1 MATSEV
7 SIKGNSV
14 NGKGENNNNDA
25 RNGAAEG
32 QNGPSSSTARDAEAA
47 LYRELWHACAGP
59 LVTVP
64 REGERVFYFPQGHI
78 EQVEASTN
86 QVAEQHMPVY
96 DLPPKILCRVINV
109 MLKAEPDTDEVFA
122 QVTLLPEPNQDEN
135 AVEKE
140 APPAPPP
147 RFHDMSKQPPTQEL
161 VAKDLHANEWR
172 FRHIFRGQPRR
183 HLLQSGWSVFVS
195 SKRLVAGDAF
205 IFLRGENGELRVGVR
220 RAMRQQGNVPSSVIS
235 SHSMHLGVLATAWHA
250 ILTGTM
256 FTVYYKPRTSPA
268 EFIVPCDQYM
278 ESLKNNYTIGMRF
291 KMRFEGEE
299 APEQRFTGTIV
310 GIEDAD
316 PKRWP
321 KSKWR
326 NLKVRWDE
334 TSNIPRP
341 ERVSPWKI
349 EHALAPPALNPLPM
363 PRAKRPRSNVVPSS
377 PDSSVLT
384 REATSKV
391 SIDPLPASG
400 FPRVLQGQEL
410 STLRGNFTESNESDN
425 AEKSV
430 VWQPATDDEKIDAVS
445 ASRRYGSESW
455 MSMARHEPT
464 YSDLLSGFG
473 AHGDHS
479 SHPSF
484 VEQTGPVAIPGRK
497 SLLDREG
504 KHNVLSPWPVMPSS
518 LSLNL
523 LDSNTKGSA
532 LGGDTTYQVQGNLRY
547 SAFGEYSLLHGHK
560 VEHPHGNFMM
570 PPPPPNQY
578 ESPHSRELLPKQI
591 SARTCE
597 VAKPKDGDC
606 KLFGISL
613 LSSPIAPGPSMSQ
626 RNVATEPVSHMNL
639 TSQHQTFEN
648 DHKSLAD
655 GPVVVDD
662 HEKLLPTSQPHLKDV
677 QLKPHNGSARSC
689 TKVHKKGI
697 ALGRSVDLTKFNDY
711 DELIAE
717 LDQLFEFG
725 GELKSPQKD
734 WLIVYTDNEGDMML
748 VGDDP
753 WQEFCAMVRK
763 IYIYPKEEIQKM
775 SPGTLSSK
783 NEENQSVSEG
793 ADAQE
798 LPEEARELDKEVR
811 QIVKEKEEAVRNQDF
826 EKAGELRD
834 KEMDLKAQISALV
847 EKGKEMSKAESE
859 AGDEGPVVTE
869 VVIQHI
875 VSSWTGIPVE
885 KVSTDESDRLL
896 KMEETLHNFI
906 LSGPTGVGKSE
917 LAKALAAY
925 YFGSEEAM
933 IQLDMSEFMER
944 HAVSKLIGS
953 PPGYVGY
960 TEGGQLTETVRRRS
974 YTVIL
979 EDGRLTDSKGRTVD
993 FKNTLLIMTSNVGSS
1008 VIEKGGRRI
1017 GFDLDY
1023 DEKDSS
1029 CNRIKSL
1036 VTEELKQSLG

>member
-7 SIKGNSV
+7 TTKGNSV
-14 NGKGENNNNDA
+14 NGKGEGNNDV
-25 RNGAAEG
+25 RNGVGEA
-32 QNGPSSSTARDAEAA
+32 QNAPSSSTARDAEAA

-140 APPAPPP
+140 APPPPPP
-147 RFHDMSKQPPTQEL
+147 RFHVHSFCKTLTASDTSTHGGFSVLRRHADECLPPLDMSKQPPTQEL

-205 IFLRGENGELRVGVR
+205 IFLRGENGDLRVGVR

-268 EFIVPCDQYM
+268 EFIVPYDQYM
-278 ESLKNNYTIGMRF
+278 ESLKSNYTIGMRF

-326 NLKVRWDE
+326 SLKVRWDE

-349 EHALAPPALNPLPM
+349 EPALAPPALNPLPL
-363 PRAKRPRSNVVPSS
+363 PRPKRPRSNAVPSS

-384 REATSKV
+384 REASSRV

-400 FPRVLQGQEL
+400 LQRVLQGQEL
-410 STLRGNFTESNESDN
+410 STLRGNFAESNESDT
-425 AEKSV
+425 AEKPA
-430 VWQPATDDEKIDAVS
+430 VWQPVADDEKIDAVPT
-445 ASRRYGSESW
+445 SRRYGSESW
-455 MSMARHEPT
+455 MSMARPEPT
-464 YSDLLSGFG
+464 YPDLLSGFG
-473 AHGDHS
+473 ARGDHS

-484 VEQTGPVAIPGRK
+484 IDQTGPIANLGRK
-497 SLLDREG
+497 HLLDHEG
-504 KHNVLSPWPVMPSS
+504 AQNTRSTWPAIPSS

-523 LDSNTKGSA
+523 LEPNTKCSGQ
-532 LGGDTTYQVQGNLRY
+532 GGDITYQLRGSLRY
-547 SAFGEYSLLHGHK
+547 NSAFGDYPVLHGHK
-560 VEHPHGNFMM
+560 VEHSHGSLMM
-570 PPPPPNQY
+570 PPPSSTQY
-578 ESPHSRELLPKQI
+578 ESPRSRELLSKPI
-591 SARTCE
+591 SAKPCE
-597 VAKPKDGDC
+597 FAKPKDGDC

-613 LSSPIAPGPSMSQ
+613 LSSPIAPEPSVSQ
-626 RNVATEPVSHMNL
+626 RNDTSESVGHMHPTGL
-639 TSQHQTFEN
+639 QQKTFEN
-648 DHKSLAD
+648 DEKSEHSRGSKPAD
-655 GPVVVDD
+655 GVIDN
-662 HEKLLPTSQPHLKDV
+662 HEKPLQTSQPLSKDSHP
-677 QLKPHNGSARSC
+677 KPHSGGSARSC

-697 ALGRSVDLTKFNDY
+697 ALGRSVDLTKFSDY
-711 DELIAE
+711 GELIAE
-717 LDQLFEFG
+717 LDQLFKFD
-725 GELKSPQKD
+725 GELISPQKD
-734 WLIVYTDNEGDMML
+734 WLVVYTDNEGDMML

-753 WQEFCAMVRK
+753 WQEFVAMVRK

-775 SPGTLSSK
+775 SPGTLGSK

-798 LPEEARELDKEVR
+798 IKCQL
-811 QIVKEKEEAVRNQDF
+811 NHS
-826 EKAGELRD
+826 
-834 KEMDLKAQISALV
+834 SA
-847 EKGKEMSKAESE
+847 
-859 AGDEGPVVTE
+859 
-869 VVIQHI
+869 
-875 VSSWTGIPVE
+875 
-885 KVSTDESDRLL
+885 SD
-896 KMEETLHNFI
+896 T
-906 LSGPTGVGKSE
+906 
-917 LAKALAAY
+917 
-925 YFGSEEAM
+925 
-933 IQLDMSEFMER
+933 
-944 HAVSKLIGS
+944 
-953 PPGYVGY
+953 
-960 TEGGQLTETVRRRS
+960 
-974 YTVIL
+974 
-979 EDGRLTDSKGRTVD
+979 
-993 FKNTLLIMTSNVGSS
+993 
-1008 VIEKGGRRI
+1008 
-1017 GFDLDY
+1017 
-1023 DEKDSS
+1023 
-1029 CNRIKSL
+1029 
-1036 VTEELKQSLG
+1036 

>member
-1 MATSEV
+1 MASSEV

-14 NGKGENNNNDA
+14 NGKGENSSGGFNGGNDV
-25 RNGAAEG
+25 RNAAGEL
-32 QNGPSSSTARDAEAA
+32 QNASSSPSARDAETA

-140 APPAPPP
+140 GPPAPPP
-147 RFHDMSKQPPTQEL
+147 RFHVHSFCKTLTASDTSTHGGFSVLRRHADECLPPLDMSKQPPTQEL
-161 VAKDLHANEWR
+161 VAKDLHGNEWR

-268 EFIVPCDQYM
+268 EFIVPYDQYM

-321 KSKWR
+321 NSKWR
-326 NLKVRWDE
+326 SLKVRWDE
-334 TSNIPRP
+334 TSNVRRP
-341 ERVSPWKI
+341 ERVSQWKI
-349 EHALAPPALNPLPM
+349 EPALAPPALNPLPM
-363 PRAKRPRSNVVPSS
+363 PRPKRPRSNVVPSS

-384 REATSKV
+384 REASSKV
-391 SIDPLPASG
+391 SVDPLPASG
-400 FPRVLQGQEL
+400 FQRVLQGQEL
-410 STLRGNFTESNESDN
+410 STLRVNFAESNESDT
-425 AEKSV
+425 AEKSA
-430 VWQPATDDEKIDAVS
+430 WSSAADDEKIDVVS
-445 ASRRYGSESW
+445 TSRRYGSESW
-455 MSMARHEPT
+455 MSMGRHEPT
-464 YSDLLSGFG
+464 YPDLLSGFG
-473 AHGDHS
+473 VHGDQA
-479 SHPSF
+479 SHPSL
-484 VEQTGPVAIPGRK
+484 VDQNGPVANLSRK
-497 SLLDREG
+497 HFFDREG
-504 KHNVLSPWPVMPSS
+504 KHNILSPWPVVPSS

-532 LGGDTTYQVQGNLRY
+532 HVGDTTSQVRGRFG
-547 SAFGEYSLLHGHK
+547 SAFGDYTVLHGHK
-560 VEHPHGNFMM
+560 VDHSHGNFLM
-570 PPPPPNQY
+570 PPPLSTQY
-578 ESPHSRELLPKQI
+578 ESPRSRELLPKPI
-591 SARTCE
+591 SGKPSE
-597 VAKPKDGDC
+597 VSKPKDSDC

-613 LSSPIAPGPSMSQ
+613 LSSPIALDPSVSQ
-626 RNVATEPVSHMNL
+626 RNVAIEPLGHMH
-639 TSQHQTFEN
+639 TTHQHRTYDNDPKSEN
-648 DHKSLAD
+648 SRGLKPAD
-655 GPVVVDD
+655 GVLIDD
-662 HEKLLPTSQPHLKDV
+662 HEKPTQTSQPHLKDV
-677 QLKPHNGSARSC
+677 QPKSNSGSARSC

-697 ALGRSVDLTKFNDY
+697 ALGRSVDLTKFSAY

-717 LDQLFEFG
+717 LDELFEFG
-725 GELKSPQKD
+725 GELTSPQKD

-753 WQEFCAMVRK
+753 WQEFVAMVRK

-783 NEENQSVSEG
+783 NEDNQSGSEG
-793 ADAQE
+793 ADGQQE
-798 LPEEARELDKEVR
+798 NKCQL
-811 QIVKEKEEAVRNQDF
+811 NH
-826 EKAGELRD
+826 
-834 KEMDLKAQISALV
+834 SA
-847 EKGKEMSKAESE
+847 SE
-859 AGDEGPVVTE
+859 A
-869 VVIQHI
+869 
-875 VSSWTGIPVE
+875 
-885 KVSTDESDRLL
+885 
-896 KMEETLHNFI
+896 
-906 LSGPTGVGKSE
+906 
-917 LAKALAAY
+917 
-925 YFGSEEAM
+925 
-933 IQLDMSEFMER
+933 
-944 HAVSKLIGS
+944 
-953 PPGYVGY
+953 
-960 TEGGQLTETVRRRS
+960 
-974 YTVIL
+974 
-979 EDGRLTDSKGRTVD
+979 
-993 FKNTLLIMTSNVGSS
+993 
-1008 VIEKGGRRI
+1008 
-1017 GFDLDY
+1017 
-1023 DEKDSS
+1023 
-1029 CNRIKSL
+1029 
-1036 VTEELKQSLG
+1036 